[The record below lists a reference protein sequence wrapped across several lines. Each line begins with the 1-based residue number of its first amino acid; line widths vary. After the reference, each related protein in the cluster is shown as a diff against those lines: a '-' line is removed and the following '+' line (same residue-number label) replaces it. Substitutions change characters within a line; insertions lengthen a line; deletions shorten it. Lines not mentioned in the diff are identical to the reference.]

1 MSPKIAAQT
10 VSVHAI
16 CEALLRDLR
25 RTIRFA
31 SRPQRVLKHNDTFA
45 VFDDHGDIG
54 VSPGGT
60 DGLFYRDTRFLSRL
74 QL

>member
-16 CEALLRDLR
+16 CEDSFYIFAAQS
-25 RTIRFA
+25 A

-54 VSPGGT
+54 VLTG
-60 DGLFYRDTRFLSRL
+60 RH
-74 QL
+74 